1 MIKQRVLQTP
11 VIRKKEVTRP
21 VTTERIQN
29 EPIIDN
35 EEIVNKIPVEIPG
48 QVTYREKY
56 IQPVQYVTQQ
66 QINVQQGQTQKF
78 EYPEETKP
86 VQYS

>member
-1 MIKQRVLQTP
+1 MQTP

-21 VTTERIQN
+21 VYTERIQN
-29 EPIIDN
+29 QPIIDN

-56 IQPVQYVTQQ
+56 I
-66 QINVQQGQTQKF
+66 
-78 EYPEETKP
+78 
-86 VQYS
+86 